1 MGQVIVLFGHSKD
14 TFDPKTQEALAT
26 AYEKATDHFQGD
38 RYIDLREIIAK
49 RIVAAAKMGERDPN
63 KLCRA
68 ALASIGFTE

>member
-1 MGQVIVLFGHSKD
+1 MGQVIVLFYDFKN
-14 TFDPKTQEALAT
+14 TFHPQTEEALAT
-26 AYEKATDHFQGD
+26 AYEEVTDHFQGD